1 MIPVPRTKGTGSF
14 HCTVFQKKN
23 KTYKDDKNNRL
34 YTELI
39 KKSLALCRCR
49 VTHTEMKSI
58 ISLVLLTLINR
69 ALGAT
74 FNLQLCHSHCNIGEV
89 DCILRCP
96 HIFCEQECTR
106 AEEQCIRL
114 CDTTITTTLT
124 QGWTTQ
130 PHSHIKS
137 TTDAPT
143 TKETLAPSTS
153 TSNSVTTQ
161 MLTPGDLKPTPK
173 PHHPPTTT
181 LATLE
186 PTDIYETT
194 TDQGESGVVIIG

>member
-1 MIPVPRTKGTGSF
+1 
-14 HCTVFQKKN
+14 
-23 KTYKDDKNNRL
+23 
-34 YTELI
+34 
-39 KKSLALCRCR
+39 
-49 VTHTEMKSI
+49 MKSI
-58 ISLVLLTLINR
+58 ISFVLLTLINR

-74 FNLQLCHSHCNIGEV
+74 FSLQLCHSHCNIGEV

-114 CDTTITTTLT
+114 CDGTYTTTTSTTTTYTTTLT

-130 PHSHIKS
+130 PHSHTKS

-186 PTDIYETT
+186 PTDVYETT
-194 TDQGESGVVIIG
+194 KDQGESGVVIIG